1 MPWLI
6 NLIMFICIVP
16 TTILMFVIG
25 FPKNPEKKKMI
36 FGVRDNPKF
45 HEGEAEK
52 KLKEICRSCRRS
64 ALIMVLMIC
73 LASIIL
79 LFLPANDIT
88 MSFWLILVVA
98 LILVAAPFGKG
109 NIELKNLKKELG
121 ITKSGITYTDPK
133 NVDVIHCLK
142 LPWLVL
148 PNAIALA
155 GSLAALLIDLDAIKI
170 GTACEK
176 YALTILSSSFLF
188 LAILLIPIAIMMD
201 NTRNMV
207 ISKDSNIN
215 ANYNRAKKKTWA
227 DLFIG
232 MSWVNALFL
241 VSFIILNIFV
251 SNDIVILGA
260 ILVFTLLIMI
270 TVVIASVNQK
280 AVEKRYERDTD
291 LELLDDDD
299 QWVLGMFYYNPNDN
313 RLNVEKR
320 LGYGGTVNI
329 AHPAGKAIMI
339 VSAILIFGSVI
350 YSIWAAL
357 TGNLIRS

>member
-1 MPWLI
+1 MTWVM

-16 TTILMFVIG
+16 TTILMFIIG

-52 KLKEICRSCRRS
+52 KLKAVCSSCRRS
-64 ALIMVLMIC
+64 ALILVLIIC

-79 LFLPANDIT
+79 LFLPATEIT
-88 MSFWLILVVA
+88 MSLWMIMVFA
-98 LILVAAPFGKG
+98 LLFVAAPFGKG

-121 ITKSGITYTDPK
+121 ITKSGITYTDLK
-133 NVDVIHCLK
+133 NVDVIHSLK
-142 LPWLVL
+142 LPWLIL

-155 GSLAALLIDLDAIKI
+155 GSLAALLIDLDVIKI

-227 DLFIG
+227 DLFIA

-251 SNDIVILGA
+251 SNDIVMIGG

-270 TVVIASVNQK
+270 TVVTASVNQK

-299 QWVLGMFYYNPNDN
+299 QWILGMFYYNPNDN

-329 AHPAGKAIMI
+329 AHPAGKAITI
-339 VSAILIFGSVI
+339 ASAVLIFGSLI
-350 YSIWAAL
+350 YIIWAAL
-357 TGNLIRS
+357 TGNMIR